1 MKVRDWMVR
10 RCRKMEI
17 RIGGEVSYKLLY
29 KTAHSLFQRH
39 RSAVKKIRLQGRLAA
54 SACVWI
60 ALKFHCDTQFP
71 VVYSVKRHQ
80 GCFKKR
86 QLLTAER
93 IVLQHVNWQIND
105 S

>member
-1 MKVRDWMVR
+1 MKVRDWMLR

-17 RIGGEVSYKLLY
+17 RIGGEVSSDQLF
-29 KTAHSLFQRH
+29 KTSYRLFRQH
-39 RSAVKKIRLQGRLAA
+39 RSVVKKIRLQGRLAA

-71 VVYSVKRHQ
+71 VVYSAKRHQ
-80 GCFKKR
+80 GCFKRR
-86 QLLTAER
+86 QLLAAER
-93 IVLQHVNWQIND
+93 IVLHHVNWQIND